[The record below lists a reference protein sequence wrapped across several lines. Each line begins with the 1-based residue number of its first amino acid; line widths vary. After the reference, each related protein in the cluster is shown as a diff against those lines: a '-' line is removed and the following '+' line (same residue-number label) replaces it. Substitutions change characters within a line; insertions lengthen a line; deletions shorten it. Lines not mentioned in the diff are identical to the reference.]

1 MSVFWHFEIS
11 DGMAAMSDETMP
23 GDGQPAPAEQQQPF
37 FQPPADPS
45 QAWAGN
51 PYAPTPGQQ
60 EPPSYGQPGFGSA
73 SSFPPGYGAGPGG
86 TPPPT
91 YQAWGYIA
99 AVGGVLFSLILGFPA
114 ALIALRHARKVRP
127 TWESGNQQ
135 GAITSSRKART
146 WAIVSTAL
154 DLLGIVLLVVVIASA
169 HTTRSSSNFN
179 NPAVVAASIKAQLQ
193 KRISDPSSQYYIAG
207 VTVTSV
213 VCTAAGNNTDHC
225 VDTFSNG
232 QTATETAVISSDGQS
247 YITR

>member
-1 MSVFWHFEIS
+1 
-11 DGMAAMSDETMP
+11 MAAMSDETMP

-60 EPPSYGQPGFGSA
+60 ELPSYGQPGFGSA

-154 DLLGIVLLVVVIASA
+154 DLLGIVLLVVVVIASA
-169 HTTRSSSNFN
+169 HKTSSSSNFN

-232 QTATETAVISSDGQS
+232 QTATETAVISSDGQN